1 MVNRYLSLLVSAVA
15 PAAAAAMLI
24 AGTHPSGTVTAA
36 ERVPCF
42 GLALLALTLAIVH
55 LRIVPTRAGR
65 AEAAMWSGLSVFL
78 FVATFASPNLG
89 VFTFV
94 AALSLAATSVARLVS
109 SHGRSGAVAQA
120 QLAGHR
126 VT

>member
-55 LRIVPTRAGR
+55 LRMVPTRARR

-89 VFTFV
+89 AFTFV
-94 AALSLAATSVARLVS
+94 AALSLAATSVTRLY
-109 SHGRSGAVAQA
+109 SHRDRAVALPVG
-120 QLAGHR
+120 QLVGHS
-126 VT
+126 

>member
-36 ERVPCF
+36 ERVPCL

-55 LRIVPTRAGR
+55 LRIAPTRAAR

-89 VFTFV
+89 VYAFI

-109 SHGRSGAVAQA
+109 SHGRSGAVSQSR
-120 QLAGHR
+120 LAGHR
-126 VT
+126 

>member
-15 PAAAAAMLI
+15 PAAAAAMLF
-24 AGTHPSGTVTAA
+24 AGTHPSGAVAAA

-55 LRIVPTRAGR
+55 LRLVPTRAGR

-89 VFTFV
+89 VYAFV
-94 AALSLAATSVARLVS
+94 AALSLAATSVARLYS
-109 SHGRSGAVAQA
+109 GRGRSVTVPVG
-120 QLAGHR
+120 QLVGR
-126 VT
+126 R